1 MTTQNI
7 ITNEPAAAAV
17 MAQVLDATSK
27 LKGAKARL
35 TLAIRDLIAEG
46 YEVTVKVGDAASFRK
61 SVAAFIWP
69 NWKEN
74 DKGEMVKD
82 HATTKAHW
90 EAIASECFCLDVAK
104 MTKEDAN
111 AARSAFTACLRPAA
125 YLAARGLTTVKV
137 NKDGAFTGVPIAEA
151 VNLYTDT
158 GERTPMAKAQVEREI
173 ESASIEGKELTDE
186 QAMSRVMKKSVATV
200 GKAGVPTS
208 TEVLK
213 RWTQG
218 AVELQICPAPESRD
232 RERAEDGKADEA
244 IAFLLTAF
252 TVMNTTDESPFAMT
266 DERETKL
273 VELARMII
281 ATFEA

>member
-1 MTTQNI
+1 MTTQTNI

-35 TLAIRDLIAEG
+35 TLAIRDLLLSDTC
-46 YEVTVKVGDAASFRK
+46 VSVKVGDAASF
-61 SVAAFIWP
+61 SAPVAAFMWP
-69 NWKEN
+69 KWKEN

-125 YLAARGLTTVKV
+125 YLAERGLTTVKV

-186 QAMSRVMKKSVATV
+186 QAMARVMKKSVATV

-213 RWTQG
+213 RWAQG
-218 AVELQICPAPESRD
+218 AVELELCPAPESRD

-252 TVMNTTDESPFAMT
+252 EVMATTDESPFAMT
-266 DERETKL
+266 DTRQNKL
-273 VELARMII
+273 LKLADMIS
-281 ATFEA
+281 ASV

>member
-1 MTTQNI
+1 MTTQ

-35 TLAIRDLIAEG
+35 TLSIRDMLLSDTH
-46 YEVTVKVGDAASFRK
+46 VKVKVGDAASFYK
-61 SVAAFIWP
+61 SVASFMWP

-74 DKGEMVKD
+74 DKGETVKD

-90 EAIASECFCLDVAK
+90 EAIASECFLLNVEK

-125 YLAARGLTTVKV
+125 YLAERGLTAVKV

-173 ESASIEGKELTDE
+173 ESASVEGKELTDE
-186 QAMSRVMKKSVATV
+186 QAMARVMKKSVATV

-213 RWTQG
+213 RWAQG
-218 AVELQICPAPESRD
+218 AVELELCPAPESRD

-244 IAFLLTAF
+244 IAFLLAAF
-252 TVMNTTDESPFAMT
+252 EVMATTDESPFALT
-266 DERETKL
+266 DTRQNKL
-273 VELARMII
+273 LKLADAIR
-281 ATFEA
+281 ASV

>member
-1 MTTQNI
+1 M
-7 ITNEPAAAAV
+7 TNEPAAAAV

-35 TLAIRDLIAEG
+35 TLAIRDLLLSDTC
-46 YEVTVKVGDAASFRK
+46 VSVKVGDAASF
-61 SVAAFIWP
+61 SAPVASFMWP

-90 EAIASECFCLDVAK
+90 EAIASVCFCLDVAK

-125 YLAARGLTTVKV
+125 YLAERGLTTVKV

-186 QAMSRVMKKSVATV
+186 QAMARVMKKSVATV

-213 RWTQG
+213 RWAQG
-218 AVELQICPAPESRD
+218 AVELELCPAPESRD

-252 TVMNTTDESPFAMT
+252 EVMANTDESPFAIT
-266 DERETKL
+266 DTRQNKL
-273 VELARMII
+273 LKLADMIR
-281 ATFEA
+281 ASV

>member
-1 MTTQNI
+1 MTTQ

-35 TLAIRDLIAEG
+35 TLSIRDMLLSDTQ
-46 YEVTVKVGDAASFRK
+46 VMVKVGDAASFTK
-61 SVAAFIWP
+61 SVASFMWP

-74 DKGEMVKD
+74 DKGETVKD
-82 HATTKAHW
+82 HATTKALW
-90 EAIASECFCLDVAK
+90 EAIASECFLLNLEK

-125 YLAARGLTTVKV
+125 YLAERGLTAVKV

-244 IAFLLTAF
+244 ITYLLTAF
-252 TVMNTTDESPFAMT
+252 EVMATTDESPFALT
-266 DERETKL
+266 DTRQNKL
-273 VELARMII
+273 LKLADAIR
-281 ATFEA
+281 ASV